1 MKTIKYLGI
10 TAIVMIALFIGSCTK
25 DENKNE
31 TKDLAAEVAGTYKG
45 SLVEIGQ
52 PGSVEATAIVTK
64 TEINTV
70 DIHCYSSDFDTTF
83 MMELFENGDSM
94 MVCNFGD
101 DFIMHYGH
109 ARMNDHHNMMG
120 DPDWQNWNHHL
131 SEEHQAGDEHFGGF
145 DRMEHNFGCR
155 FVINSDSTLQFNGIR
170 Q

>member
-10 TAIVMIALFIGSCTK
+10 ISFAMIALLAVSCRK
-25 DENKNE
+25 DNVENE
-31 TKDLAAEVAGTYKG
+31 ARDLASEVAGTYKG

-52 PGSVEATAIVTK
+52 PGSVEAPAIVTK

-94 MVCNFGD
+94 MVCNTGN
-101 DFIMHYGH
+101 DFKMQYGH
-109 ARMNDHHNMMG
+109 DRMEEHHEMMG
-120 DPDWQNWNHHL
+120 DSNWQNWGHHMN
-131 SEEHQAGDEHFGGF
+131 EEHDGGDEHFGGF
-145 DRMEHNFGCR
+145 DMDNRSFGYD
-155 FVINSDSTLQFNGIR
+155 FIISNDSTLQFNGLK